1 MENITQSDLRNQS
14 WLRVDSEELVTY
26 DPSIDYFERYDLLPE
41 NIYNIIIDIEELDD
55 YNDTLKLEKKLE
67 SLGWTFD
74 FGLDNMPYGLRPIGT
89 SYNEFADGGVVA
101 ELSEVDTEENNWD
114 NFYERNPEK
123 VLGNYVETKSKFG
136 KQVQVLKGEKD
147 ILDKIET
154 PNYRVEVANDFGLS
168 ESSEQV
174 TENTITYEERQT
186 TEANLVEDKKDLE
199 NLKKAEESGTL
210 DDDLYTFD
218 EVDKT
223 YNKGITDIEKCAFV
237 TYLERKT
244 GKKIQ
249 GGFLKYRELF
259 SIKEMFDKGELFFDF
274 DTFDMQPKFLFLSGN
289 ISKKFSKLQSQKAK
303 YIEEYGEKAYNVAEK
318 LLNEIYVEV
327 KSKYL
332 TLDNPVESLRLK
344 ILLSSK
350 FAKKTTISGYNTYER
365 WGGNKRKFKSVENGD
380 VNAQGSYT
388 QYGELKKIDF
398 GKTDVSYNKRHTF
411 SKLSL
416 SEGFLLWLRDAGSPS
431 DAKERGIVYRN
442 GMSAQQIIAI
452 YYNQR
457 SRPKDLP
464 KEDWTRMQGYAKEN
478 GDRLFGQF
486 LAENLSEEDR
496 RRIEIEWNTTYN
508 STVEYD
514 TAKVPIGFRFTRYFG
529 EGVTNDIR
537 PEKRQAIAYWLMRG
551 SCLFA
556 YGVGIGKTWCSIFTI
571 AQAMELGLTKRPLI
585 IVPKQ
590 VYSQFSKEI
599 TGILGNQYNVNTLYN
614 LSLNKDKKTKQTFL
628 DKGNQIKDKTI
639 SICTYDALD
648 NMGFS
653 DNFNMEFYSRISA
666 ILSEDNGNL
675 SQRQKEKQK
684 EKYME
689 MIGKAKE
696 GGVVEIDSPNTDF
709 DFVAVDEAHNFKKL
723 FTGVKGEAKGE
734 QNSDRVSREK
744 HPYSISGGV
753 QSKMA
758 IKLFF
763 ITQYIQSKVK
773 TGNCLLLTATPFTNS
788 PLEIYSM
795 LSFINYN
802 SLKGTGFDSLK
813 SFFDTFAD
821 MQTQLTINTQ
831 LQPVRKQVFVG
842 FNNVVA
848 MQNIIRNMIDKKS
861 REDEDKLVERPNK
874 IVLPFRNIMKNGINY
889 SVSEKNRISTTLS
902 MSETQIMLSERLK
915 SYAKG
920 KDSMG
925 AGIDFEDLCLGDSMN
940 ETKYGKLKAKADR
953 LTKASEQDESDQTLN
968 QSNLEEKAPNE
979 SAGVRSLQCLTY
991 FRQLALNPY
1000 LYACSGY
1007 KDNPTYKQ
1015 FVEASPKMLYT
1026 FECIK
1031 SIINYEKENNLIQSG
1046 QVVYMDFGT
1055 DAFPL
1060 LVEYAVKELGYSEN
1074 EVGYITGTESKI
1086 GKKKQKDKSDVQDA
1100 FLGRKFDEDTQEY
1113 VNIADNDRCKL
1124 IFGSSSIREGMN
1136 LQFYASTLYNLYIDF
1151 NPTDNTQLEGR
1162 IWRQGNRFENVR
1174 IVVPLMENSMD
1185 IFMFQKLEEKTER
1198 INQIWNYDGQTNE
1211 LNTQD
1216 FNPSELKYELIT
1228 DPLTLAKLEV
1238 DDKVKDLDE
1247 KINDNVIQKNSLT
1260 NFVNEYDKVKELN
1273 RSFRLGV
1280 GGSMEDSIPFQQY
1293 MYLQTFRPDL
1303 VPLPFL
1309 KKEAFANT
1317 PSYDKYDTATRGE
1330 LNDAV
1335 VGEGEMGRDLNKL
1348 NLNLTDMSNNGR
1360 NALLNYNVKD
1370 LIEKIVEFHR
1380 EQKFSYPPNFK
1391 FEEKIKKGDK
1401 VIFSTKRGDKEG
1413 VVDGV
1418 NSDNTFDIDIEVDIV
1433 EDIPSSKI
1441 RLKDAKK
1448 VDLEPFNPFT
1458 KDKSKLF
1465 ALANFQQNDDDK
1477 SFYGTQERVYKSM
1490 DDFNDAFKVTYYSNN
1505 LKDYEERL
1513 TDNGI
1518 DNFQAFR
1525 DKNNYGRYV
1534 KFWNID
1540 MPLTFKKIETFEKN
1554 NLRPLGINSLDE
1566 LSTKIQEYTD
1576 IIADLE
1582 VQQKALNN
1590 EENLQESANLIKERI
1605 DNERKAGIR
1614 KPSTYLDRAK
1624 EFESVNSDY
1633 FGNDYLKLLSQK
1645 QLVKTVD
1652 TLTDLRK
1659 TDTYKS
1665 LSKEEREK
1673 LEQRFI
1679 AKKKGYEGKNV
1690 KTQKAKKEPKPKA
1703 TNEVSNLDTRI
1714 KAFKRLLVFQP
1725 KDKKLAMRVK
1735 ALERLKEFEK

>member
-1 MENITQSDLRNQS
+1 MSKRKLREWEIPMNLSDAERKEFNMTTRDQLNSSAINTRDLRNQS

-41 NIYNIIIDIEELDD
+41 NVYNIILDIEDLED

-67 SLGWTFD
+67 TLGWTFD
-74 FGLDNMPYGLRPIGT
+74 FGLDNIPYGLRPIGT
-89 SYNEFADGGVVA
+89 SYNQFKEGGVVG
-101 ELSEVDTEENNWD
+101 ELSEIDKEENNWD

-136 KQVQVLKGEKD
+136 KVVKVLKGEKD

-168 ESSEQV
+168 ESSEEV
-174 TENTITYEERQT
+174 TPNTISYEEKET
-186 TEANLVEDKKDLE
+186 TEANLVEDKKDLVS
-199 NLKKAEESGTL
+199 LIQAEDDGTL
-210 DDDLYTFD
+210 DEQLYTFD
-218 EVDKT
+218 EVDRD
-223 YNKGITDIEKCAFV
+223 YNKGISEIEKCAFV
-237 TYLERKT
+237 VYLKRKT
-244 GKKIQ
+244 GKEIQ
-249 GGFLKYRELF
+249 GGFKKYDGKF
-259 SIKEMFDKGELFFDF
+259 TIQEMFDKGELFFDF
-274 DTFDMQPKFLFLSGN
+274 ETYEMQPKFLFLSGN
-289 ISKKFSKLQSQKAK
+289 ISSKFSKLELNKEK
-303 YIEEYGEKAYNVAEK
+303 YIENYGDKAYNIAEE
-318 LLNEIYVEV
+318 LLNEVYVDV

-350 FAKKTTISGYNTYER
+350 FAKKTTISGYNTFER
-365 WGGNKRKFKSVENGD
+365 YGGNKRQFKSVEDGQ
-380 VNAQGSYT
+380 VQAQGSYT

-416 SEGFLLWLRDAGSPS
+416 SEGFLLWLRDAGSPNS
-431 DAKERGIVYRN
+431 AKERGIIYRN

-457 SRPKDLP
+457 SRPKDLR
-464 KEDWTRMQGYAKEN
+464 KEQWTRMQGYAKEN

-486 LAENLSEEDR
+486 LADNLSEEDR
-496 RRIEIEWNTTYN
+496 RRIEIDWNTTYN

-514 TAKVPIGFRFTRYFG
+514 TSKVPIGFRFTRFFG
-529 EGVTNDIR
+529 EGIVNDIR

-599 TGILGNQYNVNTLYN
+599 TKILGKQYKVNTLYN
-614 LSLNKDKKTKQTFL
+614 LSLNKDKQTKETFL
-628 DKGNQIKDKTI
+628 DKGSNITDKSI

-653 DNFNMEFYSRISA
+653 SNFDTEFYSRIAS
-666 ILSEDNGNL
+666 ILAEDNGNL
-675 SQRQKEKQK
+675 SARQKEKQR
-684 EKYME
+684 EKYFE
-689 MIGKAKE
+689 MIGKAKA
-696 GGVVEIDSPNTDF
+696 GGVVEIDDPSTNF

-723 FTGVKGEAKGE
+723 FTSVKGEAKTE
-734 QNSDRVSREK
+734 QTSDRVSRER
-744 HPYSISGGV
+744 HPYQISGGV

-763 ITQYIQSKVK
+763 ITQYIQSKAK

-802 SLKGTGFDSLK
+802 NLKGVGFDSLK

-889 SVSEKNRISTTLS
+889 PVAEKNKISTTLS
-902 MSETQIMLSERLK
+902 MSENQIILAERLK
-915 SYAKG
+915 DYAKG

-925 AGIDFEDLCLGDSMN
+925 AGIDFEDLCLGENMN
-940 ETKYGKLKAKADR
+940 ETKYGKLKAKAEK
-953 LTKASEQDESDQTLN
+953 LSAQQKKDESDQTLN
-968 QSNLEEKAPNE
+968 QSNLEKEAPNE

-1000 LYACSGY
+1000 LYACSGF
-1007 KDNPTYKQ
+1007 KTDPTYKQ
-1015 FVEASPKMLYT
+1015 FVEASPKMLYA

-1031 SIINYEKENNLIQSG
+1031 SVVNFEKENGLIQSG

-1060 LVEYAVKELGYSEN
+1060 LVDYAVNELGYAEN

-1100 FLGRKFDEDTQEY
+1100 FLGRKFDEDLQEY
-1113 VNIADNDRCKL
+1113 VNISDEQRCKL

-1162 IWRQGNRFENVR
+1162 IWRQGNRFDNVR

-1247 KINDNVIQKNSLT
+1247 KINDNQIQKNSLT
-1260 NFVNEYDKVKELN
+1260 NFVAQYDKVKDLN
-1273 RSFRLGV
+1273 SRFVLGY
-1280 GGSMEDSIPFQQY
+1280 GSTMEDNIPFQQY

-1335 VGEGEMGRDLNKL
+1335 VGEGEMGSDL
-1348 NLNLTDMSNNGR
+1348 
-1360 NALLNYNVKD
+1360 
-1370 LIEKIVEFHR
+1370 
-1380 EQKFSYPPNFK
+1380 
-1391 FEEKIKKGDK
+1391 
-1401 VIFSTKRGDKEG
+1401 
-1413 VVDGV
+1413 
-1418 NSDNTFDIDIEVDIV
+1418 
-1433 EDIPSSKI
+1433 
-1441 RLKDAKK
+1441 
-1448 VDLEPFNPFT
+1448 
-1458 KDKSKLF
+1458 
-1465 ALANFQQNDDDK
+1465 
-1477 SFYGTQERVYKSM
+1477 
-1490 DDFNDAFKVTYYSNN
+1490 YSNRPYS
-1505 LKDYEERL
+1505 LK
-1513 TDNGI
+1513 I
-1518 DNFQAFR
+1518 
-1525 DKNNYGRYV
+1525 
-1534 KFWNID
+1534 
-1540 MPLTFKKIETFEKN
+1540 
-1554 NLRPLGINSLDE
+1554 
-1566 LSTKIQEYTD
+1566 
-1576 IIADLE
+1576 
-1582 VQQKALNN
+1582 
-1590 EENLQESANLIKERI
+1590 
-1605 DNERKAGIR
+1605 
-1614 KPSTYLDRAK
+1614 
-1624 EFESVNSDY
+1624 
-1633 FGNDYLKLLSQK
+1633 
-1645 QLVKTVD
+1645 
-1652 TLTDLRK
+1652 
-1659 TDTYKS
+1659 
-1665 LSKEEREK
+1665 
-1673 LEQRFI
+1673 
-1679 AKKKGYEGKNV
+1679 
-1690 KTQKAKKEPKPKA
+1690 
-1703 TNEVSNLDTRI
+1703 
-1714 KAFKRLLVFQP
+1714 
-1725 KDKKLAMRVK
+1725 
-1735 ALERLKEFEK
+1735 